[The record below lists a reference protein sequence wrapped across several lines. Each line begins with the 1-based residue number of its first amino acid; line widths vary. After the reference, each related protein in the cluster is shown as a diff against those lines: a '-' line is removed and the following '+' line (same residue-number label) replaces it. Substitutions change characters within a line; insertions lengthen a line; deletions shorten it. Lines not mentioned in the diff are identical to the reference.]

1 MTGSAFGP
9 TNFMKGVDAATY
21 ATPLAQIKE
30 AGALNTSFIDL
41 LVGNCGGTIG
51 ETCAIALILGGIYLI
66 VKKVISENSSCL
78 YCNCISSYIYL
89 QTLWY

>member
-30 AGALNTSFIDL
+30 AGALNTSFVDL
-41 LVGNCGGTIG
+41 
-51 ETCAIALILGGIYLI
+51 
-66 VKKVISENSSCL
+66 
-78 YCNCISSYIYL
+78 
-89 QTLWY
+89 

>member
-1 MTGSAFGP
+1 MLFVP

-30 AGALNTSFIDL
+30 AGALNTSFFDL

-51 ETCAIALILGGIYLI
+51 EILCYCLNSWWYLP
-66 VKKVISENSSCL
+66 
-78 YCNCISSYIYL
+78 YC
-89 QTLWY
+89 